1 MNTKRLLMAF
11 VATYIVYQILGYLI
25 HQVWLADTYQS
36 LSAVWR
42 PEEEMMSKM
51 WVMFVSSA
59 FFCFFFCYIFARG
72 YENRGLG
79 EGIRYGV
86 IITLFYT
93 LPVVYD
99 SYVIYPIPYSL
110 VLQWLFSGLVV
121 TIILGIVAAIVY
133 KPRAAV

>member
-1 MNTKRLLMAF
+1 MNTKRLLMSF

-42 PEEEMMSKM
+42 PEAEMMSKM
-51 WVMFVSSA
+51 WVMYVSSA

-72 YENRGLG
+72 YENRGVG
-79 EGIRYGV
+79 EGFRFGV

-110 VLQWLFSGLVV
+110 VLQWLFSGLVIS
-121 TIILGIVAAIVY
+121 IILGIVAAMVY
-133 KPRAAV
+133 KPRAAA

>member
-1 MNTKRLLMAF
+1 MNTKRLLMSF

-25 HQVWLADTYQS
+25 HEVWLADTYAS
-36 LSAVWR
+36 LAAVWR
-42 PEEEMMSKM
+42 PEAEMTSKM
-51 WVMFVSSA
+51 WVFFVTSA

-72 YENRGLG
+72 YENKGLG
-79 EGIRYGV
+79 EGLRFGV

-121 TIILGIVAAIVY
+121 SIILGIVVAMVY
-133 KPRAAV
+133 KPRTAA

>member
-1 MNTKRLLMAF
+1 MNTKRLLMSF
-11 VATYIVYQILGYLI
+11 VATYIVYQILGYLV
-25 HQVWLADTYQS
+25 HEVWLADTYES
-36 LSAVWR
+36 LAAVWR
-42 PEEEMMSKM
+42 PAAEMDAKM
-51 WVMFVSSA
+51 WVFFVTSA

-93 LPVVYD
+93 LPVAYD

-121 TIILGIVAAIVY
+121 SVILGIVAAMVY
-133 KPRAAV
+133 KPRATA

>member
-1 MNTKRLLMAF
+1 MSF

-25 HQVWLADTYQS
+25 HEVWLADTYAS
-36 LSAVWR
+36 LAAVWR
-42 PEEEMMSKM
+42 PEAEMTSKM
-51 WVMFVSSA
+51 WVFFVTSA

-72 YENRGLG
+72 YENKGLG
-79 EGIRYGV
+79 EGLRFGV

-121 TIILGIVAAIVY
+121 SIILGIVVAMVY
-133 KPRAAV
+133 KPRTAA

>member
-1 MNTKRLLMAF
+1 MNTKRLLMSF
-11 VATYIVYQILGYLI
+11 VATYIVYNILGYLI
-25 HQVWLADTYQS
+25 HEVWLADTYAS
-36 LSAVWR
+36 LAAVWR
-42 PEEEMMSKM
+42 PEAEMDSKI
-51 WVMFVSSA
+51 WVFWITSA

-79 EGIRYGV
+79 EGFRFGV

-121 TIILGIVAAIVY
+121 SIILGIVAAMVY
-133 KPRAAV
+133 KPRAAA

>member
-1 MNTKRLLMAF
+1 VNTKRLLMSF
-11 VATYIVYQILGYLI
+11 VATYIVYNILGYLI
-25 HQVWLADTYQS
+25 HEVWLADTYAS
-36 LSAVWR
+36 LAAVWR
-42 PEEEMMSKM
+42 PEAEMTSKM
-51 WVMFVSSA
+51 WVFWITSA

-72 YENRGLG
+72 YENRGMG
-79 EGIRYGV
+79 EGFRFGV

-121 TIILGIVAAIVY
+121 SVILGIVAAMVY
-133 KPRAAV
+133 KPRATA